1 MLPGKT
7 KVKGWTTDLRIQ
19 SGKRIRLVEEIGRG
33 IVVVAEIPHGQGI
46 GRRGKI
52 VQLDAPLPIV
62 GCGVSQAALHI
73 GHLNRGTRIAV
84 GVIAKRNAAD
94 TGSASAQSTER
105 GDQEIDT
112 RIGSQGLQCGN
123 ACIRRKKQRIGLR
136 GSARALAIPL
146 RSAKDKK
153 LVFLNRAA
161 EREAERVL
169 VVKRICGDAGE
180 STLCRD
186 GGKCRVAIEFP
197 CGTMKFVCAALVDDV
212 GDRATTATEFR
223 AVRVGEYGYFSNR
236 FLVCLE
242 ECLALNTVVVI
253 ILAVDKKI
261 VGART
266 RAIDGETDAIGYVV
280 AIGLLLDTGDG
291 KCEFDW
297 IQASNRQI
305 LEFGL
310 PQIAAE

>member
-62 GCGVSQAALHI
+62 GCDVSQAALHI
-73 GHLNRGTRIAV
+73 GHLNRWTRIAV
-84 GVIAKRNAAD
+84 RVIAKRNAAD
-94 TGSASAQSTER
+94 TGSTSAQSAER

-112 RIGSQGLQCGN
+112 GVGSQGLQGGN

-136 GSARALAIPL
+136 RSARALAIPL
-146 RSAKDKK
+146 RSAKDEEF
-153 LVFLNRAA
+153 VFLDRAT
-161 EREAERVL
+161 EGEAKRVL

-180 STLCRD
+180 TTLCRD

-197 CGTMKFVCAALVDDV
+197 RGTMKFVCAALIDDV
-212 GDRATTATEFR
+212 GDRATTAAEFR
-223 AVRVGEYGYFSNR
+223 AVRVGEYGYLSNR

-242 ECLALNTVVVI
+242 ECLTLNTVVVI
-253 ILAVDKKI
+253 ILAVDKEV
-261 VGART
+261 VGTRT
-266 RAIDGETDAIGYVV
+266 CAIDGETDAVGYVI
-280 AIGLLLDTGDG
+280 AIGLLLDTGHR
-291 KCEFDW
+291 KCEFDR
-297 IQASNRQI
+297 IQASNREI

-310 PQIAAE
+310 P